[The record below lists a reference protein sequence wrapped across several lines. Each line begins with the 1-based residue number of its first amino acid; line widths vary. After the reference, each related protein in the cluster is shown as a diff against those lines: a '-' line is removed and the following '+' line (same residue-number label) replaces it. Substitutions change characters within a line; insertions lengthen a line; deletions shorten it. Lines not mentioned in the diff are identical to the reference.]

1 MSPIFTRQFWRD
13 AAERSIKTAAQ
24 GLLIAVGASD
34 AGPVN
39 LFEFNLSRGLG
50 FAVGGAFVSLLT
62 SIVSA
67 PLGASGTAS
76 LLPAPKPEG

>member
-1 MSPIFTRQFWRD
+1 MSSIFTRSFWRD

-24 GLLIAVGASD
+24 GVLIGLGASNS
-34 AGPVN
+34 GPVN
-39 LFEFNLSRGLG
+39 LFEFNLQRGLG
-50 FAVGGAFVSLLT
+50 FAAGGFVVSLLT

-67 PLGASGTAS
+67 PLGESGTAS